1 MTTKKRVVFAG
12 SVYVA
17 IPATLPVTTWETAAA
32 MHHPTPLVMSRTK
45 MHDVPDGDLDANL
58 LPCELRRPG
67 LLDGRPNDDPSR
79 PSCDAGVPSSGRDMM
94 RSDMRYDRYERCHYQ
109 VSWPTHTVSQRK
121 TPRMPQPPSHRQDD

>member
-94 RSDMRYDRYERCHYQ
+94 RSDMRYDRYEP
-109 VSWPTHTVSQRK
+109 VSYTHL
-121 TPRMPQPPSHRQDD
+121 